1 MLNQK
6 DQEVHMKLT
15 PPKKIVFIIS
25 LILVIISLVSKFITI
40 PFVTEYQYWIMLIGY
55 VLLALGIVLK
65 GF

>member
-1 MLNQK
+1 MLNLK
-6 DQEVHMKLT
+6 DQGVKMKLT

-40 PFVTEYQYWIMLIGY
+40 PFVTEYQYWIMLVGY
-55 VLLALGIVLK
+55 VLLGLGVAIK